1 METFSMSRKEVPRAG
16 LLKAALVGRITNA
29 QGARALRLSVR
40 QFRRL
45 KRRFRE
51 GGARGL
57 LHALR
62 GRPGNRRLAPQAREQ
77 VGVLMTTTYAGFNDV
92 HLTEKLR
99 EVHQLAVSR
108 SSVRSIRLALGRP
121 ATRRRSAPQHR
132 SRRPRK
138 PALGQLA
145 QLDASPFAW
154 FEDRGPLA
162 TLHGVI
168 DDATSTPLALWF
180 RPHEDL
186 HGYVAVLERT
196 CRTYGLPLELYGD
209 RLNVF
214 ARNDPHWTLA
224 EELQGHQDPTHFGR
238 MLQALGIGF
247 IRAHSP
253 QAKGRIERLWGT
265 LQDRLT
271 SELRLRGISTLEGGN
286 AFLPEFLADFTRRFA
301 RPPADAT
308 PAWRP
313 VPRDLADLLSCR
325 YHRTVARD
333 NTVHLGARW
342 VQIPRGPRGRSYAGC
357 HVQVHERLD
366 GHLRVVYH
374 DTVIASQPSP
384 DPAFV
389 LKPREGPGQVRRGP
403 QRGTLRHALGEL
415 GRASLTQARAVS
427 PSRPRMDPEDP
438 RAARTRDREAA
449 RHLPTPQTT
458 PNPCPAPA
466 SSRRRNSPTH
476 PWNATF
482 SRRQRALNAAQTTEE
497 DISI

>member
-1 METFSMSRKEVPRAG
+1 MSRKEVPRAG
-16 LLKAALVGRITNA
+16 LLKAALAGRITNA
-29 QGARALRLSVR
+29 QGARALGLSVR

-51 GGARGL
+51 DGARGL

-62 GRPGNRRLAPQAREQ
+62 GRPGNRRLAPATREEI
-77 VGVLMTTTYAGFNDV
+77 GGLMRTTYAGFNDV

-108 SSVRSIRLALGRP
+108 SAVRSIRLALGRP
-121 ATRRRSAPQHR
+121 ATRRRAAPQHR

-186 HGYVAVLERT
+186 HGYVAVLDRT

-214 ARNDPHWTLA
+214 ARNDAHWTLA

-238 MLQALGIGF
+238 MLQTLGIGF

-271 SELRLRGISTLEGGN
+271 SELRLREISTLEGGN

-308 PAWRP
+308 PVWRP
-313 VPRDLADLLSCR
+313 VPRDLADVLSCR
-325 YHRTVARD
+325 YQRIVARD

-357 HVQVHERLD
+357 RVEIQERLD
-366 GHLRVVYH
+366 GYLRVVYH

-389 LKPREGPGQVRRGP
+389 LKPREGPGHARRGP
-403 QRGTLRHALGEL
+403 RRGALRHALAEL
-415 GRASLTQARAVS
+415 GRAQLPSARPGS
-427 PSRPRMDPEDP
+427 PARPRREPEAP
-438 RAARTRDREAA
+438 RAARTRDREGA
-449 RHLPTPQTT
+449 RHLPTP
-458 PNPCPAPA
+458 PIAPYPGPA
-466 SSRRRNSPTH
+466 SVSARRRNSPTH
-476 PWNATF
+476 PWKTTF
-482 SRRQRALNAAQTTEE
+482 SRRQRALNAARTTDEG

>member
-1 METFSMSRKEVPRAG
+1 MELSSLSVRWKCPPMETFSMSRKEVPRAG

-29 QGARALRLSVR
+29 QGARALGLSVR

-77 VGVLMTTTYAGFNDV
+77 IGGLMTTTYAGFNDV
-92 HLTEKLR
+92 TLTEKLP
-99 EVHQLAVSR
+99 EVHRLAVSR

-271 SELRLRGISTLEGGN
+271 SECGSAASARSRAATPSCPSSSRTSLVALRG
-286 AFLPEFLADFTRRFA
+286 
-301 RPPADAT
+301 
-308 PAWRP
+308 
-313 VPRDLADLLSCR
+313 
-325 YHRTVARD
+325 
-333 NTVHLGARW
+333 
-342 VQIPRGPRGRSYAGC
+342 
-357 HVQVHERLD
+357 
-366 GHLRVVYH
+366 
-374 DTVIASQPSP
+374 
-384 DPAFV
+384 
-389 LKPREGPGQVRRGP
+389 
-403 QRGTLRHALGEL
+403 
-415 GRASLTQARAVS
+415 
-427 PSRPRMDPEDP
+427 RPRTPP
-438 RAARTRDREAA
+438 PPGGRCRAISRT
-449 RHLPTPQTT
+449 
-458 PNPCPAPA
+458 
-466 SSRRRNSPTH
+466 S
-476 PWNATF
+476 
-482 SRRQRALNAAQTTEE
+482 
-497 DISI
+497 

>member
-1 METFSMSRKEVPRAG
+1 METFSMSSKEVPRAG
-16 LLKAALVGRITNA
+16 LLKAALAGRITNA
-29 QGARALRLSVR
+29 QGARALGMSVR

-77 VGVLMTTTYAGFNDV
+77 IGVLMTTTYAGFNDV

-108 SSVRSIRLALGRP
+108 SAVRSIRLALGRP

-186 HGYVAVLERT
+186 HGYVTVLEHT

-214 ARNDPHWTLA
+214 ARNDSHWTLA

-247 IRAHSP
+247 IQAHSP

-271 SELRLRGISTLEGGN
+271 SELRLRDIRTLEGGN
-286 AFLPEFLADFTRRFA
+286 ACLPEFLADFTRRFA
-301 RPPADAT
+301 QPPADAT

-325 YHRTVARD
+325 YQRTVARD
-333 NTVHLGARW
+333 NTVHLGGRW

-357 HVQVHERLD
+357 QVEVRERLD
-366 GHLRVVYH
+366 GYLRVVYH
-374 DTVIASQPSP
+374 DTLLANQPSP
-384 DPAFV
+384 GPAFV
-389 LKPREGPGQVRRGP
+389 LKPREGPGQARRRP
-403 QRGTLRHALGEL
+403 QRGTQRHARDEL
-415 GRASLTQARAVS
+415 GRAQLTPARAGA
-427 PSRPRMDPEDP
+427 PARTSRDPEDP
-438 RAARTRDREAA
+438 RAVRTRDREAA

-458 PNPCPAPA
+458 PPPGPVPA

-482 SRRQRALNAAQTTEE
+482 SRRQRALKATQPIEE

>member
-1 METFSMSRKEVPRAG
+1 MSRKEVPRAG
-16 LLKAALVGRITNA
+16 LLKAALAGRITNA
-29 QGARALRLSVR
+29 QGARALGLSLR

-62 GRPGNRRLAPQAREQ
+62 GRPGNRRLAPQARAQ
-77 VGVLMTTTYAGFNDV
+77 VGVLMITTYAGFNDV

-196 CRTYGLPLELYGD
+196 CRMYGLPLELYGD

-214 ARNDPHWTLA
+214 ARNDAHWTLA

-271 SELRLRGISTLEGGN
+271 SELRLRGIRTLEDGN
-286 AFLPEFLADFTRRFA
+286 AFLPEFLADFTHRFA

-308 PAWRP
+308 PVWRRP
-313 VPRDLADLLSCR
+313 PRDLADLLSCR
-325 YHRTVARD
+325 YPRTVARD

-342 VQIPRGPRGRSYAGC
+342 VQIPPGPRGRSYAGC
-357 HVQVHERLD
+357 HVEVRERLD
-366 GHLRVVYH
+366 GRLHVLYH
-374 DTVIASQPSP
+374 DTLLATQPSP
-384 DPAFV
+384 GPDFV
-389 LKPREGPGQVRRGP
+389 LKPHAGPGAARRRP
-403 QRGTLRHALGEL
+403 RRGTLRHALAEL
-415 GRASLTQARAVS
+415 GRAHRPSADAGSPAPSQVS
-427 PSRPRMDPEDP
+427 DPDAPRTPDRPRG
-438 RAARTRDREAA
+438 REEG
-449 RHLPTPQTT
+449 TPQ
-458 PNPCPAPA
+458 
-466 SSRRRNSPTH
+466 RSPQS
-476 PWNATF
+476 PPGP
-482 SRRQRALNAAQTTEE
+482 
-497 DISI
+497 

>member
-1 METFSMSRKEVPRAG
+1 METFMMSRKEVPRAG
-16 LLKAALVGRITNA
+16 LLKAALAGRITNA

-45 KRRFRE
+45 KKRFRE
-51 GGARGL
+51 GGVRGL

-62 GRPGNRRLAPQAREQ
+62 GRPGNRQLAPQARAQ
-77 VGVLMTTTYAGFNDV
+77 IATLMTTTYAGFNDV
-92 HLTEKLR
+92 HLTEKLQ
-99 EVHQLAVSR
+99 EVHGLVVSR
-108 SSVRSIRLALGRP
+108 SSVRTLRRALGRP
-121 ATRRRSAPQHR
+121 AKRRRRAPKHR

-138 PALGQLA
+138 AALGQLA

-154 FEDRGPLA
+154 FEDRGPMA
-162 TLHGVI
+162 TLHGRI

-180 RPHEDL
+180 RPNEDL
-186 HGYVAVLERT
+186 HGYVTVLDRT
-196 CRTYGLPLELYGD
+196 CRTYGLPVELDGD

-238 MLQALGIGF
+238 MLKALGIGF

-286 AFLPEFLADFTRRFA
+286 AFLPEFLADYTRRFA
-301 RPPADAT
+301 RPPADSA

-313 VPRDLADLLSCR
+313 APRDLDRLLRCR
-325 YHRTVARD
+325 YSRTVARD
-333 NTVHLGARW
+333 NTVRLGPRW
-342 VQIPRGPRGRSYAGC
+342 VQIPPGPRRHSYAGC
-357 HVQVHERLD
+357 RVDVHELLD

-374 DTVIASQPSP
+374 DTLLASQPSP
-384 DPAFV
+384 GPTFV
-389 LKPREGPGQVRRGP
+389 LTPREGPGAARPRP
-403 QRGTLRHALGEL
+403 QGGALRHALRAL
-415 GRASLTQARAVS
+415 GRAQLPRPGAVS
-427 PSRPRMDPEDP
+427 PARAERERPGG
-438 RAARTRDREAA
+438 ARTRDRKGG
-449 RHLPTPQTT
+449 RYLDTPQTT
-458 PNPCPAPA
+458 HPPRPARP
-466 SSRRRNSPTH
+466 SSHRRNSPTH
-476 PWNATF
+476 PWKETF
-482 SRRQRALNAAQTTEE
+482 SRRQRAVHAAQATEG

>member
-1 METFSMSRKEVPRAG
+1 
-16 LLKAALVGRITNA
+16 
-29 QGARALRLSVR
+29 
-40 QFRRL
+40 
-45 KRRFRE
+45 
-51 GGARGL
+51 
-57 LHALR
+57 
-62 GRPGNRRLAPQAREQ
+62 
-77 VGVLMTTTYAGFNDV
+77 MTTTYAGFNDV

-108 SSVRSIRLALGRP
+108 ASVRAIRLALGRP
-121 ATRRRSAPQHR
+121 AARRRSAPQHR

-154 FEDRGPLA
+154 FEARGPLA

-247 IRAHSP
+247 IQAHSP

-301 RPPADAT
+301 RPPAEAT
-308 PAWRP
+308 PVWRP
-313 VPRDLADLLSCR
+313 PPHDLADRLSCR
-325 YHRTVARD
+325 YPRTVARD
-333 NTVHLGARW
+333 NTVRLGPRW
-342 VQIPRGPRGRSYAGC
+342 VQIPPGPGGRSYAGC
-357 HVQVHERLD
+357 HVEVRERLD
-366 GHLRVVYH
+366 GRLHVLYH
-374 DTVIASQPSP
+374 NRLLAAQPSP
-384 DPAFV
+384 GPEFV
-389 LKPREGPGQVRRGP
+389 LKPHAGPSAARRRP
-403 QRGTLRHALGEL
+403 RRRALRRALAEL
-415 GRASLTQARAVS
+415 GRAHLPPADSLSPAR
-427 PSRPRMDPEDP
+427 PESHVP
-438 RAARTRDREAA
+438 VATRTRA
-449 RHLPTPQTT
+449 RQGNRDDGPPPPP
-458 PNPCPAPA
+458 PNPRLAPD
-466 SSRRRNSPTH
+466 RRNSPTH
-476 PWNATF
+476 PWNQTV
-482 SRRQRALNAAQTTEE
+482 SRRQRARNAPLTEG

>member
-1 METFSMSRKEVPRAG
+1 
-16 LLKAALVGRITNA
+16 
-29 QGARALRLSVR
+29 
-40 QFRRL
+40 
-45 KRRFRE
+45 
-51 GGARGL
+51 
-57 LHALR
+57 
-62 GRPGNRRLAPQAREQ
+62 
-77 VGVLMTTTYAGFNDV
+77 MTTIYAGFNDV

-108 SSVRSIRLALGRP
+108 AAVRSLRLPLGRP
-121 ATRRRSAPQHR
+121 ATRRRAAPQHR

-138 PALGQLA
+138 PALGPLA

-186 HGYVAVLERT
+186 HGYVAVLDRT
-196 CRTYGLPLELYGD
+196 GRTYGLPLALYGD

-214 ARNDPHWTLA
+214 ARNDAHWTLA
-224 EELQGHQDPTHFGR
+224 EELQGYQAPTHFGR
-238 MLQALGIGF
+238 RLQALGIGF

-271 SELRLRGISTLEGGN
+271 SELRLRGIRTLEGGN
-286 AFLPEFLADFTRRFA
+286 AFRPEFLADFTRRFA
-301 RPPADAT
+301 RPPADPT

-325 YHRTVARD
+325 YQRTVARD

-357 HVQVHERLD
+357 RVEVCERLD

-374 DTVIASQPSP
+374 ATLLASQPSP

-389 LKPREGPGQVRRGP
+389 LTPREGPGQARRRPRRGP
-403 QRGTLRHALGEL
+403 RRHALGEL
-415 GRASLTQARAVS
+415 ARAQLTPARGGAS
-427 PSRPRMDPEDP
+427 SRPRRDPEAP
-438 RAARTRDREAA
+438 RAARPRDREGPCHRPPLA
-449 RHLPTPQTT
+449 PT

-466 SSRRRNSPTH
+466 AARRRNSPTH

-482 SRRQRALNAAQTTEE
+482 SRRQRAVNAARTTEA